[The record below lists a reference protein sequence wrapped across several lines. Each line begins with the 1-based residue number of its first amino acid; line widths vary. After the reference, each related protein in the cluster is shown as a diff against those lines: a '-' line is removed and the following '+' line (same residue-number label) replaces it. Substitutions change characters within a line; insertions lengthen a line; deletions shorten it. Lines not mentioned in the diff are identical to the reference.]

1 MSVYLQYTPEEIE
14 WYGLTW
20 YEALSKVA
28 KQKEAAN
35 RPIPLKNVYRK
46 NLVEKLKAAG
56 IEASKTPDEL
66 SYVFYYS
73 HKFISTI
80 INAKVSYTLKL
91 LNHVFTLKLLNQF

>member
-1 MSVYLQYTPEEIE
+1 MSKYKLFQYTPEEIE

-35 RPIPLKNVYRK
+35 RPVPLKNVYRK

-56 IEASKTPDEL
+56 IEDAMNAPDD
-66 SYVFYYS
+66 
-73 HKFISTI
+73 IS
-80 INAKVSYTLKL
+80 
-91 LNHVFTLKLLNQF
+91 